1 MNTYN
6 GYNLRDSITAAIGS
20 LTAVTL
26 SVVFAATCLIG
37 AVGPAAAA
45 PAHSQAQSAIVMPLA

>member
-20 LTAVTL
+20 LTAVSL
-26 SVVFAATCLIG
+26 SVLFAATCLIG

-45 PAHSQAQSAIVMPLA
+45 TPAQTQAPIVMPLA

>member
-20 LTAVTL
+20 LTAVSL
-26 SVVFAATCLIG
+26 SVLFAATCLIG

-45 PAHSQAQSAIVMPLA
+45 TPVQAQASIAMPLA